1 MTAPKE
7 INGAIAQ
14 LGERNTGSVEVGG
27 SIPPSS
33 TIKKILSMNLLEQK
47 INFSWQL
54 FLVLFLLISP
64 MFFGP
69 LIALFNPEFFEGLG
83 DKELSL
89 GSTLFV
95 ARNLAIGLA
104 FLFAIYMRS
113 ASMLFILILVR
124 LIIDLIDFPAF
135 QIFREPSLF
144 GQIIIFS
151 LMCYLPAYFG
161 LRILWKEIKNPS

>member
-1 MTAPKE
+1 
-7 INGAIAQ
+7 
-14 LGERNTGSVEVGG
+14 
-27 SIPPSS
+27 
-33 TIKKILSMNLLEQK
+33 MNLSDQK

-54 FLVLFLLISP
+54 SLILFLLISP

-69 LIALFNPEFFEGLG
+69 LIALLNPEFFEGLG
-83 DKELSL
+83 DNDLSL

-104 FLFAIYMRS
+104 FLFAIYLRN

-135 QIFREPSLF
+135 QMFRESPII

-151 LMCYLPAYFG
+151 LMCYVPAYFG
-161 LRILWKEIKNPS
+161 LRILWKEMKNSS

>member
-1 MTAPKE
+1 
-7 INGAIAQ
+7 
-14 LGERNTGSVEVGG
+14 
-27 SIPPSS
+27 
-33 TIKKILSMNLLEQK
+33 MNLLDQK

-54 FLVLFLLISP
+54 SLILFLLISP

-69 LIALFNPEFFEGLG
+69 FIALLNPEFFEGLG
-83 DKELSL
+83 DNDLSL

-95 ARNLAIGLA
+95 ARNLAIGVA
-104 FLFAIYMRS
+104 FLFAIYLRN

-135 QIFREPSLF
+135 QMFRESPII

-161 LRILWKEIKNPS
+161 LRILWKEMKNSS

>member
-1 MTAPKE
+1 
-7 INGAIAQ
+7 
-14 LGERNTGSVEVGG
+14 
-27 SIPPSS
+27 
-33 TIKKILSMNLLEQK
+33 MNFLDQK
-47 INFSWQL
+47 ITFSWQL
-54 FLVLFLLISP
+54 SLILFLLISP

-69 LIALFNPEFFEGLG
+69 LIALLNPEFFEGLG
-83 DKELSL
+83 DNALSL

-104 FLFAIYMRS
+104 FLFAIYLRN

-135 QIFREPSLF
+135 QMFRESPII

-161 LRILWKEIKNPS
+161 LRILWKEMKNSS

>member
-1 MTAPKE
+1 
-7 INGAIAQ
+7 
-14 LGERNTGSVEVGG
+14 
-27 SIPPSS
+27 
-33 TIKKILSMNLLEQK
+33 MNLEYK
-47 INFSWQL
+47 IISFTWLLS
-54 FLVLFLLISP
+54 FILFLLISP

-69 LIALFNPEFFEGLG
+69 LIAILNPEFFEGAG

-95 ARNLAIGLA
+95 ARNLAIGIV

-113 ASMLFILILVR
+113 AVMLFILILVR
-124 LIIDLIDFPAF
+124 LLTDLIDFPVF
-135 QIFREPSLF
+135 QIFRESPII

-161 LRILWKEIKNPS
+161 LRILWKEMKNPS

>member
-1 MTAPKE
+1 MS
-7 INGAIAQ
+7 
-14 LGERNTGSVEVGG
+14 LFD
-27 SIPPSS
+27 
-33 TIKKILSMNLLEQK
+33 QK

-54 FLVLFLLISP
+54 SLILFLLISP

-69 LIALFNPEFFEGLG
+69 LIALLNPEFFEGLG
-83 DKELSL
+83 DNDLSL

-104 FLFAIYMRS
+104 FLFAIFMRN
-113 ASMLFILILVR
+113 APMLFILILVR

-135 QIFREPSLF
+135 QMFRESPII

-161 LRILWKEIKNPS
+161 LRILWKEMKNSS

>member
-1 MTAPKE
+1 M
-7 INGAIAQ
+7 N
-14 LGERNTGSVEVGG
+14 
-27 SIPPSS
+27 
-33 TIKKILSMNLLEQK
+33 KKIT
-47 INFSWQL
+47 FSWL
-54 FLVLFLLISP
+54 LSFILFLLISP

-69 LIALFNPEFFEGLG
+69 LIALLNPEFFEGAG

-104 FLFAIYMRS
+104 FLFAIYLRN

-135 QIFREPSLF
+135 QMFRESPII

-151 LMCYLPAYFG
+151 LMCYVPAYFG
-161 LRILWKEIKNPS
+161 LRILWKEMKNSS

>member
-1 MTAPKE
+1 MNLE
-7 INGAIAQ
+7 Y
-14 LGERNTGSVEVGG
+14 
-27 SIPPSS
+27 
-33 TIKKILSMNLLEQK
+33 KKISFTWLLSF
-47 INFSWQL
+47 I
-54 FLVLFLLISP
+54 LFLLISP

-69 LIALFNPEFFEGLG
+69 LIAILNPEFFEGAG

-95 ARNLAIGLA
+95 ARNLAIGIV

-113 ASMLFILILVR
+113 AVMLFILILVR
-124 LIIDLIDFPAF
+124 LLTDLIDFPVL
-135 QIFREPSLF
+135 QIFRESPII

-161 LRILWKEIKNPS
+161 LRILWKEMKNPS

>member
-1 MTAPKE
+1 
-7 INGAIAQ
+7 
-14 LGERNTGSVEVGG
+14 
-27 SIPPSS
+27 
-33 TIKKILSMNLLEQK
+33 MNLSDQK

-54 FLVLFLLISP
+54 SLILFLLISP

-69 LIALFNPEFFEGLG
+69 LIALLNPEFFEGLG
-83 DKELSL
+83 DNDLSL

-95 ARNLAIGLA
+95 ARNLAIGVA
-104 FLFAIYMRS
+104 FLFAIYLRN

-124 LIIDLIDFPAF
+124 LIIDMIDFPAF
-135 QIFREPSLF
+135 QIFRESPII

-161 LRILWKEIKNPS
+161 LRILWKEMKNSS

>member
-1 MTAPKE
+1 
-7 INGAIAQ
+7 
-14 LGERNTGSVEVGG
+14 
-27 SIPPSS
+27 
-33 TIKKILSMNLLEQK
+33 MNLLDQK
-47 INFSWQL
+47 INFSWKL
-54 FLVLFLLISP
+54 SLILFLLISP

-69 LIALFNPEFFEGLG
+69 LIALLNPEFFEGLG
-83 DKELSL
+83 DNDLSL

-95 ARNLAIGLA
+95 ARNLAIGVA
-104 FLFAIYMRS
+104 FLFAIYLRN

-135 QIFREPSLF
+135 QIFRESSII

-161 LRILWKEIKNPS
+161 LRILWKEMKNSS

>member
-1 MTAPKE
+1 M
-7 INGAIAQ
+7 N
-14 LGERNTGSVEVGG
+14 
-27 SIPPSS
+27 
-33 TIKKILSMNLLEQK
+33 NLLDQK

-54 FLVLFLLISP
+54 SFILFLLISP

-69 LIALFNPEFFEGLG
+69 LIALLNPEFFEGLG
-83 DKELSL
+83 DNDLSL

-104 FLFAIYMRS
+104 FLFAIYMRN
-113 ASMLFILILVR
+113 APMLFILILVR

-135 QIFREPSLF
+135 QIFRESPII

-151 LMCYLPAYFG
+151 LMCYLPAYLG
-161 LRILWKEIKNPS
+161 LRILWKEMKNSS

>member
-1 MTAPKE
+1 
-7 INGAIAQ
+7 
-14 LGERNTGSVEVGG
+14 
-27 SIPPSS
+27 
-33 TIKKILSMNLLEQK
+33 MNLSDQK

-54 FLVLFLLISP
+54 SLILFLLISS

-69 LIALFNPEFFEGLG
+69 LIALLNPEFFEGLG
-83 DKELSL
+83 DNDLSL

-104 FLFAIYMRS
+104 CLFAIFMRN
-113 ASMLFILILVR
+113 APMLFILILVR

-135 QIFREPSLF
+135 QMFRESPII

-161 LRILWKEIKNPS
+161 LRILWKEMKNSS

>member
-1 MTAPKE
+1 M
-7 INGAIAQ
+7 
-14 LGERNTGSVEVGG
+14 
-27 SIPPSS
+27 
-33 TIKKILSMNLLEQK
+33 KISYSWSLSL
-47 INFSWQL
+47 I
-54 FLVLFLLISP
+54 LFLLISP

-69 LIALFNPEFFEGLG
+69 LIAIFNPEFFEGLG
-83 DKELSL
+83 DTELSL

-135 QIFREPSLF
+135 QIFRESPLI
-144 GQIIIFS
+144 GQVIIFT
-151 LMCYLPAYFG
+151 LMCYLPAFFG
-161 LRILWKEIKNPS
+161 LRILWKEMRKT

>member
-1 MTAPKE
+1 
-7 INGAIAQ
+7 
-14 LGERNTGSVEVGG
+14 
-27 SIPPSS
+27 
-33 TIKKILSMNLLEQK
+33 MNLLDQK

-54 FLVLFLLISP
+54 LLILFLLISP

-69 LIALFNPEFFEGLG
+69 LIALLNPEFFEGLG
-83 DKELSL
+83 DNDLSL

-95 ARNLAIGLA
+95 ARNLAIGVS
-104 FLFAIYMRS
+104 FLFAIYLRN

-135 QIFREPSLF
+135 QMFRESPII

-161 LRILWKEIKNPS
+161 LRILWKEIKNSS

>member
-1 MTAPKE
+1 
-7 INGAIAQ
+7 
-14 LGERNTGSVEVGG
+14 
-27 SIPPSS
+27 
-33 TIKKILSMNLLEQK
+33 MNLLDQK
-47 INFSWQL
+47 IKFSWQL
-54 FLVLFLLISP
+54 SLILFLLISP

-69 LIALFNPEFFEGLG
+69 LIALLNPEFFEGLG
-83 DKELSL
+83 DNELSL

-104 FLFAIYMRS
+104 FLFAIYLKN

-135 QIFREPSLF
+135 QMFRESPII

-161 LRILWKEIKNPS
+161 LRILWKEMKNSS

>member
-1 MTAPKE
+1 
-7 INGAIAQ
+7 
-14 LGERNTGSVEVGG
+14 
-27 SIPPSS
+27 
-33 TIKKILSMNLLEQK
+33 MNLLDQK
-47 INFSWQL
+47 ITFSWQL
-54 FLVLFLLISP
+54 TLILFLLISP

-69 LIALFNPEFFEGLG
+69 LIALLNPEFFEGLG
-83 DKELSL
+83 DNDLSL

-104 FLFAIYMRS
+104 FLFAIFMRN
-113 ASMLFILILVR
+113 APMLFILILVR

-135 QIFREPSLF
+135 QMFRESPII

-161 LRILWKEIKNPS
+161 LRILWKEMKNSS

>member
-1 MTAPKE
+1 M
-7 INGAIAQ
+7 N
-14 LGERNTGSVEVGG
+14 
-27 SIPPSS
+27 
-33 TIKKILSMNLLEQK
+33 KKIT
-47 INFSWQL
+47 FSWL
-54 FLVLFLLISP
+54 LSFILFLLISP

-69 LIALFNPEFFEGLG
+69 LIALLNPEFFEGVG

-104 FLFAIYMRS
+104 FLFAIYLRN
-113 ASMLFILILVR
+113 ASMLFIMILVR

-135 QIFREPSLF
+135 QMFRESPII

-151 LMCYLPAYFG
+151 LMCYVPAYFG
-161 LRILWKEIKNPS
+161 LRILWKEMKNSS

>member
-1 MTAPKE
+1 
-7 INGAIAQ
+7 
-14 LGERNTGSVEVGG
+14 
-27 SIPPSS
+27 
-33 TIKKILSMNLLEQK
+33 MNLSDQK

-54 FLVLFLLISP
+54 SLILFLLISP

-69 LIALFNPEFFEGLG
+69 LIALLNPEFFEGLG
-83 DKELSL
+83 DNDLSL

-95 ARNLAIGLA
+95 ARNLAIGVA
-104 FLFAIYMRS
+104 FLFAIYLRN

-124 LIIDLIDFPAF
+124 LIIDLIDFLAF
-135 QIFREPSLF
+135 QIFRESPII

-161 LRILWKEIKNPS
+161 LRILWKEMKNSS

>member
-1 MTAPKE
+1 MIAHKE

-14 LGERNTGSVEVGG
+14 LGERLHGMQEVGG

-33 TIKKILSMNLLEQK
+33 TIKKTLGMNLLEQK
-47 INFSWQL
+47 INFSWRL
-54 FLVLFLLISP
+54 SLVLFLLISP

-69 LIALFNPEFFEGLG
+69 LIALLNPEFFEGLG
-83 DKELSL
+83 DKEISL
-89 GSTLFV
+89 GSTLFI
-95 ARNLAIGLA
+95 ARNLSIGLA
-104 FLFAIYMRS
+104 FLFAIYLRS
-113 ASMLFILILVR
+113 ASMLFILIIVR
-124 LIIDLIDFPAF
+124 FITDLIDFPAF

-161 LRILWKEIKNPS
+161 LRILWKEMKNPS

>member
-1 MTAPKE
+1 MNLE
-7 INGAIAQ
+7 Y
-14 LGERNTGSVEVGG
+14 
-27 SIPPSS
+27 
-33 TIKKILSMNLLEQK
+33 KKISFTWLLSF
-47 INFSWQL
+47 I
-54 FLVLFLLISP
+54 LFLLISP

-69 LIALFNPEFFEGLG
+69 LIAILNPEFFEGAG

-95 ARNLAIGLA
+95 ARNLAIGIV

-113 ASMLFILILVR
+113 AVMLFILILVR
-124 LIIDLIDFPAF
+124 LLTDLIDFPVF
-135 QIFREPSLF
+135 QIFRESPII

>member
-1 MTAPKE
+1 
-7 INGAIAQ
+7 
-14 LGERNTGSVEVGG
+14 
-27 SIPPSS
+27 
-33 TIKKILSMNLLEQK
+33 MNLSDQK

-54 FLVLFLLISP
+54 SLILFLLISP

-69 LIALFNPEFFEGLG
+69 LIALLNPEFFEGLG

-95 ARNLAIGLA
+95 ARNLSIGLA
-104 FLFAIYMRS
+104 FLFAIYLRS
-113 ASMLFILILVR
+113 ASMLFILMIVR
-124 LIIDLIDFPAF
+124 FIIDLIDFPAF
-135 QIFREPSLF
+135 QIFREPSLL

-161 LRILWKEIKNPS
+161 LRILWKEMKNPS

>member
-1 MTAPKE
+1 MS
-7 INGAIAQ
+7 
-14 LGERNTGSVEVGG
+14 LFD
-27 SIPPSS
+27 
-33 TIKKILSMNLLEQK
+33 QK

-54 FLVLFLLISP
+54 SLILFLLISP

-69 LIALFNPEFFEGLG
+69 LIALLNPEFFEGLG
-83 DKELSL
+83 DNELSL

-95 ARNLAIGLA
+95 ARNLAIGMA
-104 FLFAIYMRS
+104 FLFAIYLRN
-113 ASMLFILILVR
+113 APMLFILILVR

-135 QIFREPSLF
+135 QMFRESPII

-161 LRILWKEIKNPS
+161 LRILWKEMKNSS